1 MIRRVIS
8 ALLLAA
14 AAPVGAQTYAIVNGT
29 VALGDGSEPIPNGM
43 VVIRDGRIVAAGGM
57 RMKLPAGT
65 QVIDANGKWVTP
77 GIVAGFSRLGLA
89 EVDLTSQ
96 QEDGGGRDD
105 TSGAAD
111 DTGQNGPFNAAI
123 DVVPAL
129 NPLDTTI
136 AVNRADGVTRA
147 LVAPSVGKNIFAG
160 QGAVIDTGA
169 DMDPVTA
176 ARKFQFVE
184 LGETGADKAGG
195 SRASAHIMFRNALR
209 EAAELR
215 RYAPSIAAPRGG
227 TPDERD
233 RPVVRNPNESRLYG
247 AEARR
252 SDDVLLTRFDAAAL
266 VPVLQGRQYLLVHV
280 ERASDILQVLE
291 LKREFPA
298 LKVVLVG
305 ASEGWLVADK
315 IARAAIPVIASA
327 VNDLPASFEQ
337 LASTQSNVGRMRS
350 AGVNVSIGMIDDND
364 TRNLFMERQYAANLV
379 ALQKIP
385 GATGVSW
392 GEALAMITSRPAQA
406 VGMGSEIGSLAPGRR
421 ADVVIWSGDPLEGAS
436 AAEQVFIDGVR
447 QPLQTHQTRLL
458 ERYRY
463 LPRRDLP
470 EAYRH

>member
-1 MIRRVIS
+1 MIRRLVS
-8 ALLLAA
+8 ALLLASA
-14 AAPVGAQTYAIVNGT
+14 VPVGAQTFVISGGT
-29 VALGDGSEPIPNGM
+29 VALGDGSQPIPNGM
-43 VVIRDGRIVAAGGM
+43 VVVRDGRIVAAGDI

-65 QVIDANGKWVTP
+65 QVIDATGKWVTP

-89 EVDLTSQ
+89 EVDLTANK
-96 QEDGGGRDD
+96 EDGGGRSD

-111 DTGQNGPFNAAI
+111 DTTSDGPFNAAI
-123 DVVPAL
+123 DVVPAI

-147 LVAPSVGKNIFAG
+147 LVAPAVGKNIFAG

-169 DMDPVTA
+169 DMQPVTA

-184 LGETGADKAGG
+184 LGETGASNAGG

-215 RYAPSIAAPRGG
+215 RYAPTIAAARGG
-227 TPDERD
+227 TPDERE
-233 RPVVRNPNESRLYG
+233 RPVVQNPNESRVYS
-247 AEARR
+247 ADARR
-252 SDDVLLTRFDAAAL
+252 SQDVLLTRFDAAAL
-266 VPVLQGRQYLLVHV
+266 LPVLQGRQYLLVHV

-298 LKVVLVG
+298 LKIVLVG
-305 ASEGWLVADK
+305 ASEGWMVADR
-315 IARAAIPVIASA
+315 IAKADIPVIASA

-337 LASTQSNVGRMRS
+337 IAATQSNVGRMRT
-350 AGVNVSIGMIDDND
+350 AGVHVSIGMIDDND
-364 TRNLFMERQYAANLV
+364 TRNLFMERQYAGNLV
-379 ALQKIP
+379 GLQKIP

-392 GEALAMITSRPAQA
+392 GDALAMITSRPAEA
-406 VGMGSEIGSLAPGRR
+406 IGMGGEIGSLAPGRR
-421 ADVVIWSGDPLEGAS
+421 ADLVIWSGDPLEATN

-458 ERYRY
+458 DRYRY
-463 LPRRDLP
+463 LSRRDLP